1 MTVRAPADRA
11 ATGIDGQFDRP
22 AAGRRGGIDLRL
34 LGTFELAYGGRSIA
48 VGLTAQR
55 LLALL
60 AIRSGQVP
68 RSQAAGVLW
77 PDATATRAAANLRS
91 VLWRLQRC
99 CGAVIEVSHYDLRLA
114 HRVTVDLHRV
124 LAASFDLV
132 DPGTDMGADQLRAAL
147 RCNLYED
154 IALELGDEEWLAAER
169 ERFRQLR
176 VHCLEALAR
185 RLTAAGWHGAA
196 VDAALGAVRADPFR
210 ESAHRLLIEAH
221 LVEGSRL
228 EARRQ
233 HSAYRRLLR
242 RELGLSPSQ
251 EFMSLLADG
260 QPGAARLER

>member
-1 MTVRAPADRA
+1 VTVRALADRA
-11 ATGIDGQFDRP
+11 ATSTGGRSGWP
-22 AAGRRGGIDLRL
+22 GVGRRGDIDIRL
-34 LGTFELAYGGRSIA
+34 LGTFELTFGGRSIP

-55 LLALL
+55 LLTLL

-99 CGAVIEVSHYDLRLA
+99 CSAVIEVSYYDLRLA
-114 HRVTVDLHRV
+114 HAVTVDVHRV
-124 LAASFDLV
+124 LEASFDLI
-132 DPGTDMGADQLRAAL
+132 DPGTDLSADQLRAAV

-154 IALELGDEEWLAAER
+154 IALDLGDEEWLAAER

-176 VHCLEALAR
+176 VHCLEALSR

-196 VDAALGAVRADPFR
+196 VNTALGAVRADPFR
-210 ESAHRLLIEAH
+210 ESAYRLLIEAH

-242 RELGLSPSQ
+242 TELGLSPSQ

-260 QPGAARLER
+260 EPNATRRQS